1 MSRALVFFLSLVS
14 LGASSSVAS
23 AQTAVVFP
31 VGGDAA
37 LASANGAE
45 AIARVE
51 SDLGESG
58 FTLVSGAALASA
70 MRAAHADECADPS
83 CAGPMLRALGADLA
97 VGVALWP
104 RHGLVQVS
112 VVLVDPQG
120 VQVSADADG
129 AATVIGQLTQ
139 AALSQARA
147 RWATRSGSPVRVVGT
162 PDGATVTVDREPWG
176 TLPHEGSLAPGTHHF
191 VVSADGHVTERRD
204 VEIPA
209 ATEALEIAFALAPG
223 SDAPVTAPATPCAGP
238 DVGLIVAG
246 AVTAAAG
253 AGLLVAGIVI
263 ASGTEQCVRGCT
275 GPVMDRVVSVP
286 ATELGVGLAVGGA
299 VALAAGVV
307 LAIVGGTTGGSSAGS
322 AALGADG
329 LLVRF

>member
-162 PDGATVTVDREPWG
+162 PGGATVTVDREPWG

-223 SDAPVTAPATPCAGP
+223 SDAPVTAPATPGAGP

-253 AGLLVAGIVI
+253 AGLLVAGLANVATSEHC
-263 ASGTEQCVRGCT
+263 ASACG
-275 GPVMDRVVSVP
+275 GPAASRTVYVP
-286 ATELGVGLAVGGA
+286 NTAAD
-299 VALAAGVV
+299 VALAVAGGVALVAGVV
-307 LAIVGGTTGGSSAGS
+307 LIVVGVTSSGAS
-322 AALGADG
+322 APAVAFTADG
-329 LLVRF
+329 LAISF